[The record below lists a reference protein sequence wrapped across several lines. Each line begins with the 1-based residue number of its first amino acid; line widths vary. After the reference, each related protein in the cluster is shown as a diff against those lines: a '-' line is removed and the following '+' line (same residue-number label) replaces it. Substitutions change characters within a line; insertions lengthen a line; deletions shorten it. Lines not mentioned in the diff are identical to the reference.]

1 MSARGGRPLLL
12 SALAVVIVTVLLALL
27 AALTLRDWAFQF
39 EVPLATSILLLGVAV
54 ALALAVLAAHR
65 ELLARRLT
73 VAAAAAREEAA
84 RHAHDQHRRVLGRVD
99 HELKN
104 PLTAIRTAVAG
115 QSSLDASTAALID
128 AQAVRLSRVLWDLR
142 KLGDLEDVPLHRE
155 AVDLQETVQDAV
167 ESVVEER
174 RAAGHAVPSFAVE
187 FPQAPWPLPPVSG
200 DGDLLYTAVLNL
212 ATNAVKYTPADGRVE
227 IRAREAAGWVTL
239 EVADTGIG
247 IPADQLDLV
256 WEELSR
262 ADNAR
267 DRPGSGLGLA
277 LVRTIVRRHGGSCVL
292 RSRLGQGTSVIVRL
306 PIAST
311 T

>member
-1 MSARGGRPLLL
+1 MTARGGRALLL
-12 SALAVVIVTVLLALL
+12 GALVVGVLTVLIALL
-27 AALTLRDWAFQF
+27 AVLTLRDWSFRV
-39 EVPLATSILLLGVAV
+39 EVPLATSIVLLGVAV
-54 ALALAVLAAHR
+54 VLALVLVAGHR

-73 VAAAAAREEAA
+73 AAAAAAREETA

-115 QSSLDASTAALID
+115 QSSLHVPTAALID

-155 AVDLQETVQDAV
+155 AVDLHETVEDAV

-174 RAAGHAVPSFAVE
+174 RTAGIAVPSFAVE
-187 FPQAPWPLPPVSG
+187 FPRAPWPLPPVSG

-212 ATNAVKYTPADGRVE
+212 VTNAVKYTPSDGRVE
-227 IRAREAAGWVTL
+227 IRAGEAAGWVTL

-277 LVRTIVRRHGGSCVL
+277 LVRTIVRRHGGTCVL
-292 RSRLGQGTSVIVRL
+292 RSRLGQGTSIIVRL
-306 PIAST
+306 PTAST
-311 T
+311 A